1 MLLVRSNPPLG
12 FILSAK
18 TGSRSVYKALRAKGP
33 DGEPL
38 YERKL
43 GRHRICVDTV
53 KEVRDA
59 GGKVYVSI
67 RNPFETAVSWY
78 EAETRHKQHPDILW
92 PQWLE
97 KVMTRGI
104 FPWVKPGGSLFPGA
118 KFADGLIRHE
128 NGIEHEV
135 CVILKSVGLG
145 PVKLE
150 RVGAA
155 AVTRPDFE
163 YWTQGLQELFVDRFR
178 DDFDALGYS
187 TDAP

>member
-1 MLLVRSNPPLG
+1 MLLIKSDPPLG

-18 TGSRSVYKALRAKGP
+18 TGSRSVLRALTDAG
-33 DGEPL
+33 L
-38 YERKL
+38 AERRL

-59 GGKVYVSI
+59 GGKVYVSV
-67 RNPFETAVSWY
+67 RNPFDTAVSWY
-78 EAETRHKQHPDILW
+78 QAVTRTTSSEEHSW
-92 PQWLE
+92 PQWLHRT
-97 KVMTRGI
+97 MGRGI
-104 FPWVKPGGSLFPGA
+104 FPWVVPGGSWFPGA

-135 CVILKSVGLG
+135 CAILESVGLG

-150 RVGAA
+150 HFGKA
-155 AVTRPDFE
+155 AVRRPMSE
-163 YWTQGLQELFVDRFR
+163 YWTPELQELFVDRFR

-187 TDAP
+187 TDAPK